1 MKTILLSFLLL
12 CSLTISAQAQDSGNI
27 QGKVTDSEGVAIQGA
42 TVNIKGSALGAA
54 TDVNGNYELINIP
67 AGEVT
72 LVIASVGHESLET
85 KVTVEAGTTV
95 SAGGSSLKDK
105 TNEHN
110 EVTVEG
116 RRTYKEDEVSPTLR
130 LQTPILEVPQNIQVI
145 TNQVLVDQQI
155 FDMADGVTRNVSGA
169 RRQEHWENYALIYVR
184 GSLVNPFRNGMNVQ
198 MPWGPTSEDMSMV
211 ERIEF
216 VKGPAGFMMAN
227 GDPAGLY
234 NVVTKKPTG
243 SNKGS
248 AAFTLGSFQTYR
260 GTLDL
265 DRKIT
270 KDGKLS
276 FRLNLMGQAKGTQRA
291 NEFNNRYS
299 IVPVIKYQINK
310 RTAVSAE
317 YTMQYMQMSPFGSS
331 NSISQ
336 KGYED
341 LPKNWSLNTRNV
353 APTTIKDQSIFIN
366 LTHEL
371 NDNWKVTGQL
381 AYLNYK
387 QIGSSLWPTS
397 PSFSG
402 DTLNLGMSIWDAFGE
417 NKQGQ
422 LFVNGKFKTGFI
434 NHKVLAGL
442 DMYDKDYYADFN
454 QSGLL
459 SRFNIYTMQP
469 TDDVIPVPQFDR
481 SIDIRERGARYA
493 IKSTGLYAQDE
504 LSVLNDRIRLTLA
517 LRHTKARTVDP
528 YAAGGDAVDEQITHR
543 VGISASITKNTTVY
557 GLYDQA
563 FLPQAGSDVYG
574 NKFRPI
580 TGDNFEVGVKK
591 DWFDGRWN
599 TSLSAFQLTK
609 NGAITADPVNLY
621 RSIQLDGQTKAQGIE
636 FDLRGEIFKGLNL
649 ILNYAYLDSKVSKH
663 EVPERVG
670 IATPGSATHITA
682 GWLSYVV
689 QEGNFKGFGAAIGYQ
704 FQGDRCSWYAFDG
717 KKYELPDYFRLDGS
731 VSYETDRFRAGLNVN
746 NILDAY
752 LYSGAPYGDFYFS
765 QTEPGTNLRASM
777 AYKF

>member
-1 MKTILLSFLLL
+1 MML
-12 CSLTISAQAQDSGNI
+12 CTVLINAQAQTETGNI
-27 QGKVTDSEGVAIQGA
+27 KGKVVDSEGLAVQAA
-42 TVNIKGSALGAA
+42 TVNVKGYALGAS
-54 TDVNGNYELINIP
+54 TDENGVYELINIP
-67 AGEVT
+67 AGQVT
-72 LVIASVGHESLET
+72 LVISNVGHESFE
-85 KVTVEAGTTV
+85 KVVTVEANTTV
-95 SAGGSSLKDK
+95 DAGSSSMKDLAMD
-105 TNEHN
+105 HH

-116 RRTYKEDEVSPTLR
+116 RKSYKVDDVSPTLR

-184 GSLVNPFRNGMNVQ
+184 GSQVNPFRNGMNVQ

-243 SNKGS
+243 NNKGS
-248 AAFTLGSFQTYR
+248 AALTLGSFQTYR

-310 RTAVSAE
+310 RTAVTAE

-341 LPKNWSLNTRNV
+341 LPKTWSLNTAKV
-353 APTTIKDQSIFIN
+353 APTTIKDQSIFVN

-371 NDNWKVTGQL
+371 NDNWKVTAQL

-387 QIGSSLWPTS
+387 QVGSSLWPVYGG
-397 PSFSG
+397 SFTG
-402 DTLNLGMSIWDAFGE
+402 DTLNLSESIWDAFGE

-442 DMYDKDYYADFN
+442 DMYDKIYYTDFG

-459 SRFNIYTMQP
+459 SRFNIYTMEPSP
-469 TDDVIPVPQFDR
+469 TPITPPQFDR
-481 SIDIRERGARYA
+481 SVDIRERGVLYG

-504 LSVLNDRIRLTLA
+504 LSVLENRIRLTLA

-528 YAAGGDAVDEQITHR
+528 YAAGGDAVDEKITPR
-543 VGISASITKNTTVY
+543 AGISVSITKNTAVY

-563 FLPQAGSDVYG
+563 FLPQPGSDFYG

-580 TGDNFEVGVKK
+580 TGDNFEVGIKK
-591 DWFDGRWN
+591 DWFEGRWN
-599 TSLSAFQLTK
+599 TSVSAFQLTK
-609 NGAITADPVNLY
+609 NGAITSDPVNIY
-621 RSIQLDGQTKAQGIE
+621 RSIQLDGQTKAQGVE
-636 FDLRGEIFKGLNL
+636 FDLRGELFKGLNL
-649 ILNYAYLDSKVSKH
+649 ILNYAYLDSRVSKH
-663 EVPERVG
+663 EDPTRVG
-670 IATPGSATHITA
+670 IATPGSASHITA

-689 QEGNFKGFGAAIGYQ
+689 QDGNFKGLGAAIGYQ

-765 QTEPGTNLRASM
+765 QTEPGTNLRVSM